1 MLHIWFSALIFTPDH
16 NVFLYFVV
24 YNRIKGNFYC
34 TYDVISVSQKRTTN
48 TLQYHTTGDTPP
60 PPLQATP
67 PSSYRYIPSSY
78 TYIRAMINI
87 LDFCQFINETLTN
100 FPMLKK
106 HHSTP
111 YPNPK
116 KQYKLSF
123 FVHYYLFLY
132 LRFVIGVIIVFINKT
147 ISNEAIQ
154 LL

>member
-48 TLQYHTTGDTPP
+48 TLQYHTAGDTPPP

-67 PSSYRYIPSSY
+67 PSSYKYIPSSY

-111 YPNPK
+111 YPNPQK
-116 KQYKLSF
+116 AIQTFIFCAL
-123 FVHYYLFLY
+123 LF
-132 LRFVIGVIIVFINKT
+132 VFILK
-147 ISNEAIQ
+147 ICYRGHYCIHQ
-154 LL
+154 